1 MPIKINYVTYGF
13 VHWDNFKRM
22 YIDLLIWRSQE
33 FSRTFISI
41 CYSIE
46 HVELNILTDM
56 GRIMIPIFHNIS
68 SLDDLF
74 VEGSSND
81 SSEDSSSS
89 GSSSSSSNSSS
100 EGTSGS
106 SSSEGLIKKLLKQRK
121 ILFICPEMMN
131 NFIVEEFPKF
141 INQDSN

>member
-74 VEGSSND
+74 VEE
-81 SSEDSSSS
+81 SSEDSSSNS
-89 GSSSSSSNSSS
+89 PSEDSSSNDSSSSSPNNPSKDKN
-100 EGTSGS
+100 
-106 SSSEGLIKKLLKQRK
+106 SEGLIKKLLKQRK

-141 INQDSN
+141 IN